1 MRTIHFQLEKFPEFW
16 YDIKRALL
24 TVVANLSV
32 VVRGNFFISG
42 GKNTMAKY
50 IFVTGGVVSS
60 LGKGVTASAI
70 GRLLK
75 NRGLKVFM
83 QKFDP
88 YINVDP
94 GLMDPCEHG
103 EVFVTDDGAETDLD
117 LGHYERFIDEP
128 LSQNSSITTG
138 RVYSAVI
145 NRERAGGYGGVT
157 VQVIPHITNEIK
169 AKLTAAAEDSG
180 ADIIITEIGGTVGD
194 IESLPFLEPI
204 RQARLDFGYK
214 NTLYIHNTLVPYLQ
228 AANEIKTKPTQ
239 RSVKDLM
246 SLGIQADVVVL
257 RTEVEIE
264 DSVKAKISRFC
275 NVQKEAV
282 IEARDVEVLYELPIR
297 LQEQGLDDFI
307 LDHFRI
313 DAKAADM
320 KSWNELIN
328 TVKNLDGEVKIGIV
342 GDYTELPDAYFSIN
356 EALRHAAYEFGRKA
370 KISFIDAKHLC
381 ENTAH
386 QLSHLD
392 GIILPYGEEGQ
403 SIDGKL
409 AVIKYA
415 RENNIPFF
423 GIGQGMQL
431 MAIEYAKNEAKMA
444 VDEMLTQLPTAAI
457 NKDGEWRTGAF
468 NTELKPDSKIAE
480 IYGSTMISERHRHRF
495 SLKTDIKTDLENAGL
510 EIPGTSAEFGLLEAV
525 ELKNHSFFIGVQF
538 HPQFLSRPQK
548 PHPLFTEF
556 IKSSI
561 K

>member
-1 MRTIHFQLEKFPEFW
+1 
-16 YDIKRALL
+16 
-24 TVVANLSV
+24 
-32 VVRGNFFISG
+32 
-42 GKNTMAKY
+42 MAKY

-60 LGKGVTASAI
+60 LGKGVTASSI

-94 GLMDPCEHG
+94 GIMDPCEHG
-103 EVFVTDDGAETDLD
+103 EVFVTTDGAETDLD

-128 LSQNSSITTG
+128 LTQNSSITTG
-138 RVYSAVI
+138 RVYSTVI
-145 NRERAGGYGGVT
+145 SRERAGGYGGAT

-169 AKLTAAAEDSG
+169 SKLVAAAEDSG
-180 ADIIITEIGGTVGD
+180 ADVIITEIGGTVGD
-194 IESLPFLEPI
+194 IESLPFLEAI

-214 NTLYIHNTLVPYLQ
+214 NTLYVHNTLVPYLQ
-228 AANEIKTKPTQ
+228 AAKEIKTKPTQ

-282 IEARDVEVLYELPIR
+282 IEARDVEVLYEVPIR
-297 LQEQGLDDFI
+297 LQEQGLDNLI

-313 DAKAADM
+313 TAPTADM
-320 KSWNELIN
+320 KSWYELID

-342 GDYTELPDAYFSIN
+342 GDYAELPDAYLSIN
-356 EALRHAAYEFGRKA
+356 EALRHAAYGFGKKA
-370 KISFIDAKHLC
+370 KLSFINVQHLC

-392 GIILPYGEEGQ
+392 GILMAYGEENQALG
-403 SIDGKL
+403 GKF
-409 AVIKYA
+409 ATIKYA

-423 GIGQGMQL
+423 GLDQGLQL
-431 MAIEYAKNEAKMA
+431 IVAEYAKNEAKLT
-444 VDEMLTQLPTAAI
+444 VDITPVSLPTEAI
-457 NKDGEWRTGAF
+457 NKDGEWRTGAHD
-468 NTELKPDSKIAE
+468 THLVAGTKIAA
-480 IYGSTMISERHRHRF
+480 IYDGATTISERHRHRVALQNNIA
-495 SLKTDIKTDLENAGL
+495 SDLNAAGL
-510 EIPGTSAEFGLLEAV
+510 TVSGTSVQFDFLEAV
-525 ELKNHSFFIGVQF
+525 EIENHPFFIGIAFQ
-538 HPQFLSRPQK
+538 PQFVSRPQK

-556 IKSSI
+556 IKAAV